1 MPGTTTR
8 SRGRIPV
15 AWRQLSAE
23 PAKLVVS
30 LTAVAAD
37 ITSQHAVRILGAP
50 PTTERKW
57 ADAGRIPHVLTRGG
71 PAVSIAG
78 CSTRFAAPG
87 MRPTGMS
94 EPKPTSWFPGRV

>member
-1 MPGTTTR
+1 MPGTTTS
-8 SRGRIPV
+8 SRGRVPV

-37 ITSQHAVRILGAP
+37 ITSQHAAGILGAP

-57 ADAGRIPHVLTRGG
+57 VDAGRIPHVLTRVGHRRFDRRVLD
-71 PAVSIAG
+71 AVRRPG
-78 CSTRFAAPG
+78 NAPHEDE
-87 MRPTGMS
+87 RT
-94 EPKPTSWFPGRV
+94 